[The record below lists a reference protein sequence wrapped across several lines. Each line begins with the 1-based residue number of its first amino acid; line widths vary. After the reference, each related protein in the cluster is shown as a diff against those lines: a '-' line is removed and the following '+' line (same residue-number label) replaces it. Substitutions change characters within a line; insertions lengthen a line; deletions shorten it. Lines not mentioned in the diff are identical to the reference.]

1 MAARILGPSD
11 ITSEALKN
19 LIGNAEEGQTI
30 DFKRA
35 INLEKAE
42 AKRDLAVDIS
52 AFANESGGDI
62 IFGMDQSSEGIASRL
77 VALPDFNRDQTP
89 LRISQI
95 NQSQIEPA
103 V

>member
-1 MAARILGPSD
+1 MASRILGPAQ
-11 ITSEALKN
+11 ITPDALKS
-19 LIGNAEEGQTI
+19 LVGTAEEGQTI

-62 IFGMDQSSEGIASRL
+62 VFSPARL
-77 VALPDFNRDQTP
+77 Q
-89 LRISQI
+89 LR
-95 NQSQIEPA
+95 
-103 V
+103 